1 MYADTNE
8 VAANLGRPLTVA
20 EQAQAQVWIG
30 WAEGAIA
37 QRMGDLELIEFD
49 VLNMVIV
56 EAVTRRLRSPEP
68 VTQVDIQVDD
78 GRVSKRY
85 ERSSGLIEI
94 LPEWWARLGWTDSS
108 GAFSVT
114 PYTPAITVP
123 DAWR

>member
-1 MYADTNE
+1 MFASNAE
-8 VAANLGRPLTVA
+8 VAANLGRPLTVP
-20 EQAQAQVWIG
+20 EQAQVEVWIV
-30 WAEGAIA
+30 WAEATIA
-37 QRMGDLELIEFD
+37 QRMGDLDQIEYG

-68 VTQVDIQVDD
+68 VMQVDIQVDD

-94 LPEWWARLGWTDSS
+94 LPEWWAQLGWTDSS
-108 GAFSVT
+108 GAFSIT
-114 PYTPAITVP
+114 PYAPTITVP